1 MRGGAWLRRLGRA
14 GVNTSGSSAEY
25 WPGSRVWA
33 PSRMINECGVRMKFA
48 SVRIAKAKSHLA
60 GAHADGVF
68 GSPVMVLAEAEH
80 GFGQFASRVFLL

>member
-1 MRGGAWLRRLGRA
+1 
-14 GVNTSGSSAEY
+14 
-25 WPGSRVWA
+25 
-33 PSRMINECGVRMKFA
+33 MINECGVRMKFA

-80 GFGQFASRVFLL
+80 GFGQFVSRVFLL